1 MTPPCFNCDK
11 RVAKCHSSCEDYKAF
26 KDKSD
31 SIRQKI
37 NAEREKK
44 GVTWD
49 YIVRRQAS
57 TYRKNRGSKGK

>member
-11 RVAKCHSSCEDYKAF
+11 RVARCHSNCEQYKAY
-26 KDKSD
+26 KDKTD

-49 YIVRRQAS
+49 YIVRRQE
-57 TYRKNRGSKGK
+57 KIHKKKQKK